1 MKKFLCV
8 LLVIVLLFSLA
19 GCSKRSGDK
28 EFDTNRFVVVHATKG
43 MDYYKETIFRD
54 IETDVLYL
62 GVRDPVGHLAI
73 TVLMQPD
80 GTPVTYSEYTAAH
93 ALSK

>member
-19 GCSKRSGDK
+19 GCSKRNGDK
-28 EFDTNRFVVVHATKG
+28 EFDTNRFVVISATSG

-93 ALSK
+93 VLSK

>member
-1 MKKFLCV
+1 MKKLVCILLAVV
-8 LLVIVLLFSLA
+8 LLLSLA
-19 GCSKRSGDK
+19 GCAKKTGDK
-28 EFDTNRFVVVHATKG
+28 EFDTNRFVVIQATNG

-54 IETDVLYL
+54 IQTDVLYL

>member
-1 MKKFLCV
+1 MKKFVC
-8 LLVIVLLFSLA
+8 LLLAAVLLFSLF
-19 GCSKRSGDK
+19 GCSKKTGDK
-28 EFDTNRFVVVHATKG
+28 EFDTNRFVVVRATRG

>member
-1 MKKFLCV
+1 MC
-8 LLVIVLLFSLA
+8 LF
-19 GCSKRSGDK
+19 
-28 EFDTNRFVVVHATKG
+28 FVVERTVWTFFVLFDVHVLDG
-43 MDYYKETIFRD
+43 

>member
-1 MKKFLCV
+1 MKKIVC
-8 LLVIVLLFSLA
+8 LLLAAVLLFSLF
-19 GCSKRSGDK
+19 GCSKKTGDK
-28 EFDTNRFVVVHATKG
+28 EFDTNRFVVVHATRG

-80 GTPVTYSEYTAAH
+80 GTPVTYSEYASAH

>member
-1 MKKFLCV
+1 MKKFVC
-8 LLVIVLLFSLA
+8 LLIAVILVFTLF
-19 GCSKRSGDK
+19 GCSKSTGDK
-28 EFDTNRFVVVHATKG
+28 EFDANRFVVISATSG

>member
-8 LLVIVLLFSLA
+8 LLAVVLLFALF
-19 GCSKRSGDK
+19 GCSKNADDK
-28 EFDTNRFVVVHATKG
+28 EFDTNRFVVIHVTRG
-43 MDYYKETIFRD
+43 MEYYKETIFRD

-62 GVRDPVGHLAI
+62 GVRDSVGHLAI

-80 GTPVTYSEYTAAH
+80 GTPVTYSEYASAH
-93 ALSK
+93 TLSK

>member
-1 MKKFLCV
+1 MKKFVC
-8 LLVIVLLFSLA
+8 LLIAVILVFALF
-19 GCSKRSGDK
+19 GCSKSTGDK
-28 EFDTNRFVVVHATKG
+28 EFDTNRFVVVNETRW

-62 GVRDPVGHLAI
+62 GVSDSVGHLAI

-80 GTPVTYSEYTAAH
+80 GTPVTYSEYANSAAD
-93 ALSK
+93 